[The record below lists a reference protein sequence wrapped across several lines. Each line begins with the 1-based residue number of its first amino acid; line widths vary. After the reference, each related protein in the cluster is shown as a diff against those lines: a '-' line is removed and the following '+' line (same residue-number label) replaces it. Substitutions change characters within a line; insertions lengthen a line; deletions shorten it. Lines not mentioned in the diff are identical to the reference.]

1 MKKPVSLLFLLPL
14 IGLLTGTL
22 AACSPAGDPAP
33 PDANSA
39 RREAFAALLRTAHDD
54 LTLPDGSALGGNS
67 AEEVE
72 GNLFTVFDV
81 DGDGQEELIL
91 IWSNTITAGMTELV
105 YGYDDAS
112 GDVLEELRE
121 FPGVIFYN
129 NGAAEAPWSHNQG
142 LAGDFW
148 PYNLYQY
155 SAATG
160 KYESAGSADAWDS
173 SLDSD
178 RFPKDAD
185 ADGSGMVYYLLPP
198 NWDGQY
204 NAPVDDADYVQWR
217 DSLLKGADFLDLS
230 FVPLTAENIARM
242 MDGQK

>member
-1 MKKPVSLLFLLPL
+1 MKKYAALLPL
-14 IGLLTGTL
+14 IGLLTGIL
-22 AACSPAGDPAP
+22 AACSPAGAPAP
-33 PDANSA
+33 PAANGD
-39 RREAFAALLRTAHDD
+39 RREAFAALLRIAHDG
-54 LTLPDGSALGGNS
+54 LTLPDGSALGGGS
-67 AEEVE
+67 MEEIE

-121 FPGVIFYN
+121 FPGVIFYD
-129 NGAAEAPWSHNQG
+129 NGIAEAPWSHNQG
-142 LAGDFW
+142 LTGDFW

-155 SAATG
+155 SAAAG
-160 KYESAGSADAWDS
+160 KYESAGSVDAWDS
-173 SLDSD
+173 GFDSNI
-178 RFPKDAD
+178 FPRDID

-204 NAPVDDADYVQWR
+204 NKPVDDAEYVQWR
-217 DSLLKGADFLDLS
+217 DSFLKGADFLDLS
-230 FVPLTAENIARM
+230 FVPLTAKNIAQM
-242 MDGQK
+242 VDGQK

>member
-1 MKKPVSLLFLLPL
+1 MKKTVSRLLLPPL
-14 IGLLTGTL
+14 LGLLLGPL
-22 AACSPAGDPAP
+22 AGCSPAADPAP
-33 PDANSA
+33 PDTNSA

-54 LTLPDGSALGGNS
+54 LTLPDGTALGGNS
-67 AEEVE
+67 TEEIE

-81 DGDGQEELIL
+81 DGDGREELIL

-129 NGAAEAPWSHNQG
+129 NGIAEAPWSHNQG

-155 SAATG
+155 SAAAG
-160 KYESAGSADAWDS
+160 KYESAGSVDAWDS
-173 SLDSD
+173 GYDSNS
-178 RFPKDAD
+178 FPQDVD

-198 NWDGQY
+198 NWDGHY
-204 NAPVDDADYVQWR
+204 NTPVDDAEYAQWR
-217 DSLLKGADFLDLS
+217 DSFLKGADFLDLS
-230 FVPLTAENIARM
+230 FVPLTAENIARIL
-242 MDGQK
+242 DGQS